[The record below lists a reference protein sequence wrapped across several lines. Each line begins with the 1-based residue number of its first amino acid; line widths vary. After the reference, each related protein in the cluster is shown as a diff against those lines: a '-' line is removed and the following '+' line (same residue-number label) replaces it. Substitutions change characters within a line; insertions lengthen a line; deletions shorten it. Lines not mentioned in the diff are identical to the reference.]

1 MARPS
6 SNTRRSH
13 AERVNDRRARV
24 DNPPRRIVIAAFPDV
39 QVLDVTGPLEVF
51 GRTARWL
58 VEQGHR
64 TELAYT
70 IELAGPQPGP
80 LPTSSGLKLV
90 ADLGY
95 RDVRTGI
102 DTLLVAGG
110 RGSQAASCDKALLAC
125 LRRAAPRVRRLGSV
139 CTGTFVLAAA
149 GLLDGRHATTHWAWC
164 DTLSKQHTKVAIDPD
179 PIFVRDGHIYTSA
192 GVTTGMDLALAMVEE
207 DHGHQVALEVARQLV
222 LFLRRPGG
230 QSQFSAQLS
239 VQSADREP
247 LRDLQRWMADH
258 LADDLSVDALAG
270 RVAMSPRHFARV
282 FAAEVGTTP
291 ARFVERLRVEA
302 GRRRLEESTD
312 CVDVVAAVCGFG
324 SPEAMRRAFRR
335 TVRVSPSAYRACFA
349 NQAVH

>member
-1 MARPS
+1 MP
-6 SNTRRSH
+6 RSQ
-13 AERVNDRRARV
+13 
-24 DNPPRRIVIAAFPDV
+24 PRRIVIAAFHDF

-51 GRTARWL
+51 GRTARLL
-58 VEQGHR
+58 VDSGRRQD
-64 TELAYT
+64 LAYRV
-70 IELAGPQPGP
+70 EVAGPQRGP
-80 LPTSSGLKLV
+80 IETSSGVKLV
-90 ADLGY
+90 ADLAY
-95 RDVRTGI
+95 SEVRSGV

-110 RGSQAASCDKALLAC
+110 RGAHAASRDTALLAC

-149 GLLDGRHATTHWAWC
+149 GLLDGRKATTHWAWC
-164 DTLSKQHTKVAIDPD
+164 DDLARRHAKVAVDPD

-207 DHGHQVALEVARQLV
+207 DHGHDVALEVARQLV
-222 LFLRRPGG
+222 LFMRRPGG

-258 LADDLSVDALAG
+258 LADDLTVTALAE
-270 RVAMSPRHFARV
+270 RVGMSPRNFARV

-291 ARFVERLRVEA
+291 ARFVERLRVET
-302 GRRRLEESTD
+302 GRRRLEESND
-312 CVDVVAAVCGFG
+312 GVDAVAAACGFG
-324 SPEAMRRAFRR
+324 SAEAMRRAFKR
-335 TVRVSPSAYRACFA
+335 TVRVTPSAYRAGFT